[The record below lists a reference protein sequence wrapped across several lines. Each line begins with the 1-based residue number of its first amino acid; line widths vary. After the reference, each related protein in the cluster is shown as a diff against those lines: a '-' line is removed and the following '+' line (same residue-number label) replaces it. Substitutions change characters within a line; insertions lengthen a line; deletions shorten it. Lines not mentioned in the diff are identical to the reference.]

1 MKKLILG
8 TALATLMA
16 APALAQA
23 YNPNNGTG
31 NVIVPT
37 PPSWRSQ
44 TLAYDGAGNPYA
56 PSAATLARLR
66 GIRAQ
71 ALPPTST
78 DPVYSY
84 GRYDGADPDA
94 NIRFQL
100 HRDPP
105 GLD

>member
-23 YNPNNGTG
+23 YNPNDGTG
-31 NVIVPT
+31 NVIPT
-37 PPSWRSQ
+37 PVSWHSQ
-44 TLAYDGAGNPYA
+44 TGAYEGAANPYM
-56 PSAATLARLR
+56 PSPATLARLR

-71 ALPPTST
+71 ALPATSV
-78 DPVYSY
+78 DSVYAF
-84 GRYDGADPDA
+84 GRYVGAAPSR
-94 NIRFQL
+94 NLRFQL